1 MAPIID
7 TRFTQYTFARIFG
20 TDWLFDPTQTKIVD
34 VDLVLSTKESSVV

>member
-7 TRFTQYTFARIFG
+7 MRFTQYTFARIFG
-20 TDWLFDPTQTKIVD
+20 TDWLFDGAQIKIID